1 MKDDI
6 TKAVKW
12 TQKWRVN
19 INLDKTEI
27 CIFSKKNIDEED
39 KRILIQG
46 KELKYNSTPKL
57 LGIIMDE
64 KMTFSKHIDAIEKR
78 ANRNLTIL
86 REVRQISKLKT
97 EKLLQLYYSLV
108 RSVMEYCSPA
118 WQIAEPKDLQ
128 KLDRVQRKA
137 LILCMDMPTTSGRE
151 ALEVESGVMP
161 IDLRLEQ
168 IAIKE
173 IAKIKSK
180 SAQEPIKQQ
189 LVRYEEHDAYDKYPT
204 PMGKAL
210 SQAAEMEKQT
220 KININL
226 IEPEF
231 TYRLGETQMTQSKPL
246 YWSRLGNSKSRTNEQ
261 QELCQET
268 INQLMGD
275 CTQEQAIS
283 FTDGSCLGNPGP
295 CGAGAIIYAEHI
307 KPAAR
312 LHRPVAQRGSILL
325 AELIAILMVLEYCIT
340 ENIYNAIQRIKIFS
354 DSQSAVGLLTLNW
367 APNSY
372 ISVIREIKENIEH
385 LRQKGLNVIVAW
397 TPGHANIVGNDEAD
411 ILAKTAAEEAKE
423 LPPENNVITLQDV
436 KQAAYKS
443 TGNKWQR
450 RWEISER
457 GRDLYEKIPTTKH
470 SIMYDF
476 PTKRHFSIFA
486 QLRTGY
492 TELNYYKNRVG
503 QTNAIESCN
512 CGAPETPQHFLLE
525 CPYYEKEREDMLH
538 QISKEVGV
546 RNLNLATM
554 LTRLDGENTEETKAK
569 LQTVAHYIDRTG
581 RFNTA
586 VPQSQS

>member
-1 MKDDI
+1 
-6 TKAVKW
+6 
-12 TQKWRVN
+12 
-19 INLDKTEI
+19 
-27 CIFSKKNIDEED
+27 
-39 KRILIQG
+39 
-46 KELKYNSTPKL
+46 
-57 LGIIMDE
+57 
-64 KMTFSKHIDAIEKR
+64 
-78 ANRNLTIL
+78 
-86 REVRQISKLKT
+86 
-97 EKLLQLYYSLV
+97 
-108 RSVMEYCSPA
+108 
-118 WQIAEPKDLQ
+118 
-128 KLDRVQRKA
+128 
-137 LILCMDMPTTSGRE
+137 
-151 ALEVESGVMP
+151 
-161 IDLRLEQ
+161 
-168 IAIKE
+168 
-173 IAKIKSK
+173 
-180 SAQEPIKQQ
+180 
-189 LVRYEEHDAYDKYPT
+189 
-204 PMGKAL
+204 
-210 SQAAEMEKQT
+210 
-220 KININL
+220 
-226 IEPEF
+226 
-231 TYRLGETQMTQSKPL
+231 
-246 YWSRLGNSKSRTNEQ
+246 
-261 QELCQET
+261 
-268 INQLMGD
+268 
-275 CTQEQAIS
+275 
-283 FTDGSCLGNPGP
+283 
-295 CGAGAIIYAEHI
+295 
-307 KPAAR
+307 
-312 LHRPVAQRGSILL
+312 
-325 AELIAILMVLEYCIT
+325 MVLTARRPYL
-340 ENIYNAIQRIKIFS
+340 IF
-354 DSQSAVGLLTLNW
+354 
-367 APNSY
+367 
-372 ISVIREIKENIEH
+372 NIEH

-525 CPYYEKEREDMLH
+525 CPYYENEREDMLH

>member
-1 MKDDI
+1 
-6 TKAVKW
+6 
-12 TQKWRVN
+12 
-19 INLDKTEI
+19 
-27 CIFSKKNIDEED
+27 
-39 KRILIQG
+39 
-46 KELKYNSTPKL
+46 
-57 LGIIMDE
+57 
-64 KMTFSKHIDAIEKR
+64 
-78 ANRNLTIL
+78 
-86 REVRQISKLKT
+86 
-97 EKLLQLYYSLV
+97 
-108 RSVMEYCSPA
+108 
-118 WQIAEPKDLQ
+118 
-128 KLDRVQRKA
+128 
-137 LILCMDMPTTSGRE
+137 
-151 ALEVESGVMP
+151 
-161 IDLRLEQ
+161 
-168 IAIKE
+168 
-173 IAKIKSK
+173 
-180 SAQEPIKQQ
+180 
-189 LVRYEEHDAYDKYPT
+189 
-204 PMGKAL
+204 
-210 SQAAEMEKQT
+210 
-220 KININL
+220 
-226 IEPEF
+226 
-231 TYRLGETQMTQSKPL
+231 MTQSKPL
-246 YWSRLGNSKSRTNEQ
+246 YWSRLGNSKPRTNEQ

-385 LRQKGLNVIVAW
+385 LRQKGLNVIVSW
-397 TPGHANIVGNDEAD
+397 TPGHANIAGNDEAD

-470 SIMYDF
+470 SIMFDF

-492 TELNYYKNRVG
+492 T
-503 QTNAIESCN
+503 T
-512 CGAPETPQHFLLE
+512 T
-525 CPYYEKEREDMLH
+525 
-538 QISKEVGV
+538 
-546 RNLNLATM
+546 
-554 LTRLDGENTEETKAK
+554 TRTE
-569 LQTVAHYIDRTG
+569 
-581 RFNTA
+581 
-586 VPQSQS
+586 